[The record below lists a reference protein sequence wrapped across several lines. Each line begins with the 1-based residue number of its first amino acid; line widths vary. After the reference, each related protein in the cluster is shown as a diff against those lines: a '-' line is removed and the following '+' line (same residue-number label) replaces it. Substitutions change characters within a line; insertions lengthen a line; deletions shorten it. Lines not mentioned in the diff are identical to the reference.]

1 MPLKRFLHRYNNKF
15 IKKIA
20 FFSLVPSST
29 NSLYIANLDYVTG
42 TKVSEAHD
50 RFEEKGYFEHPDP
63 FEEDLLAQED
73 EKELDEE
80 IGISF

>member
-1 MPLKRFLHRYNNKF
+1 M
-15 IKKIA
+15 
-20 FFSLVPSST
+20 
-29 NSLYIANLDYVTG
+29 
-42 TKVSEAHD
+42 SEAHD